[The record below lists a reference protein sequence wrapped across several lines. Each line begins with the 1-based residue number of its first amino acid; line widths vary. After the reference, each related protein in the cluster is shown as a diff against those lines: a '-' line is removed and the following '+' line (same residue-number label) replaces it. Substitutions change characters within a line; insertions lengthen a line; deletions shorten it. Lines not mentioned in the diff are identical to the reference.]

1 MCDLLLLINSFGP
14 GFRLHAHNVKKW
26 LTFAIPLPVYQQG
39 SEKLHFLWK
48 NYFSGLSRYRKS
60 AGAKQQMCKSDAR
73 NGGQK
78 YDDTYDLL
86 CTLYRTIRRK
96 KELNEL
102 CLK

>member
-1 MCDLLLLINSFGP
+1 MEELLLWSEQ
-14 GFRLHAHNVKKW
+14 
-26 LTFAIPLPVYQQG
+26 IPEICR
-39 SEKLHFLWK
+39 SKT
-48 NYFSGLSRYRKS
+48 
-60 AGAKQQMCKSDAR
+60 KQQMCKSGAR

-86 CTLYRTIRRK
+86 YALYRTIRRK